1 MAIHPDLTSLIRES
15 LTEYLEVAQ
24 YCVKY
29 RKDSAWP
36 DAQQGGCL
44 GYPAAVMLFSIVD
57 TLGSFYHG
65 RSDLNIMMDGKR
77 VHIKKGGIQ
86 HYFILNSDY
95 YGETLD
101 GDTIKTLYSNFRN
114 PLVHNA
120 SLAPSS
126 FLRNLPDLHEAFPQR
141 SGRLMVN
148 VPAFLE
154 ISRGAVKRFLDRI
167 DDVVPSS
174 QKAENIH
181 RKK

>member
-1 MAIHPDLTSLIRES
+1 
-15 LTEYLEVAQ
+15 
-24 YCVKY
+24 
-29 RKDSAWP
+29 
-36 DAQQGGCL
+36 
-44 GYPAAVMLFSIVD
+44 MLFSIVD
-57 TLGSFYHG
+57 TMGSFYCG
-65 RSDLNIMMDGKR
+65 KTDLNIMIDGKR
-77 VHIKKGGIQ
+77 VHIRRGGFQ

-101 GDTIKTLYSNFRN
+101 GATIKKLYENFRS

-126 FLRNLPDLHEAFPQR
+126 FLRNLPDVHEAFPQR
-141 SGRLMVN
+141 CGMLMVN
-148 VPAFLE
+148 VPALLE

-174 QKAENIH
+174 QQAGNIY